1 MASNKHELTEDQ
13 RKLQPLSPAVFFVLF
28 ALADGEKHG
37 YAIMQQTVLLSNGD
51 FRMGPGTLYTTIQRL
66 VELQVIQEIRSADE
80 TDSRRRYYR
89 LTAAGE
95 VLLETELSRM
105 RAVLETARK
114 MKIALAG
121 RSSVT

>member
-13 RKLQPLSPAVFFVLF
+13 QKLQPLSPAVFFVLF

-37 YAIMQQTVLLSNGD
+37 YAIMQQTVLLSNGG

-66 VELQVIQEIRSADE
+66 MELHVIQEIQSADE

-95 VLLETELSRM
+95 ALLEAELSRM

-121 RSSVT
+121 RSSAT

>member
-1 MASNKHELTEDQ
+1 
-13 RKLQPLSPAVFFVLF
+13 
-28 ALADGEKHG
+28 
-37 YAIMQQTVLLSNGD
+37 LSNGG

-66 VELQVIQEIRSADE
+66 MELQVIQEIHSADE

-95 VLLETELSRM
+95 ALLEAELSRM

-121 RSSVT
+121 RSSAT